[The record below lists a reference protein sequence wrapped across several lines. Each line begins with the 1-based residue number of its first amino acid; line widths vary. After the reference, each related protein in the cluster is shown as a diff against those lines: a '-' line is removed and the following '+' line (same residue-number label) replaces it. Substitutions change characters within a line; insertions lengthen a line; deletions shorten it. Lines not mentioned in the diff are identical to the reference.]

1 MARTTEEIYNA
12 TIEAKATFA
21 ELDGLVPGA
30 DDAQTLLT
38 DLGNET
44 NVADW
49 RLWTY
54 LFSSAQSL
62 LEQFFDIFKAEIKEI
77 GATSHFGTLPW
88 WRQVAR
94 QFQYGYDLVWNE
106 ELMMFTY
113 ATVDDDAKIIKRA
126 ASTSYPDT
134 QEVVIKVAKADG
146 VPLTA
151 PEKAAFE
158 AYCIEIAAAGINTT
172 VISQVADDFKVDIE
186 IFYNPLVMADNGSL
200 LSNPAIFPVED
211 AILNHLSSLDF
222 DGEIVKTFLQD
233 DIQNAEGV
241 VNPVIRFAWSRVGVA
256 PYVEIGDKKQAFS
269 GQFRIDPL
277 IALSDQITYTA
288 NV

>member
-21 ELDGLVPGA
+21 ELDGLAPGA

-54 LFSSAQSL
+54 LYSYAQSL

-88 WRQVAR
+88 WRQAAR
-94 QFQYGYDLVWNE
+94 QFQYGYDLLWDE
-106 ELMMFTY
+106 TLLKFKY
-113 ATVDDDAKIIKRA
+113 ATVDEDSQIIKRA

-146 VPLTA
+146 EPLTA

-186 IFYNPLVMADNGSL
+186 IFYDPLVMADNGSL
-200 LSNPAIFPVED
+200 LSDPAIFPVED

-222 DGEIVKTFLQD
+222 NGEIVKTFLQD
-233 DIQNAEGV
+233 EIQKADGV
-241 VNPVIRFAWSRVGVA
+241 VNPVIRFAYSRVGAA
-256 PYVEIGDKKQAFS
+256 PYSEIGDKQQAFS

-277 IALSDQITYTA
+277 VAWADQLTYTA
-288 NV
+288 DV